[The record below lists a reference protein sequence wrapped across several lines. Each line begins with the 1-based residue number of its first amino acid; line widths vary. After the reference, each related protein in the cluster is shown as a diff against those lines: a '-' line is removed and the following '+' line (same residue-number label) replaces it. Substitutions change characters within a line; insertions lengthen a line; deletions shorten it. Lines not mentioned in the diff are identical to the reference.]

1 MTQILE
7 AHMQM
12 VQMQLAR
19 QQQETRQ
26 FQERLL
32 LLIQLISKG
41 NHNLGMVVVGCRDQM
56 GGERMRPSFLQSNF
70 RVFCFINFS
79 LKHLAAHLIWL
90 YIIT

>member
-32 LLIQLISKG
+32 LLIQPISEG
-41 NHNLGMVVVGCRDQM
+41 NHNPGMVVVGCRDQM
-56 GGERMRPSFLQSNF
+56 GGERMRAWGPASF
-70 RVFCFINFS
+70 
-79 LKHLAAHLIWL
+79 
-90 YIIT
+90 